1 MPEGDTVW
9 LAARRLDRALAGRTL
24 TVFELRVPQ
33 LALVDL
39 RGTAVTTVIARGKHL
54 LTRFDCGL
62 SLHSHLRMDGS
73 WYLTGAGQ
81 RPSGHPEHLIR
92 ARLGNAEWLAT
103 GYRVHDL
110 RLLESARED
119 DVIGHLGPDLL
130 ADTPDLDEAVRR
142 LSADPHRPIAQALL
156 DQRNL
161 AGVGNLYGCEV
172 LFVQRVHPWSPVGAV
187 TDLPGLVQTA
197 RRLLLTNREHP
208 QQSTTGL
215 LARGRQHWVYER
227 AGEACLRCRSSIRR
241 AAQGTAP
248 RQRYTYW
255 CPGCQRALHSDP
267 AAGRRWD

>member
-119 DVIGHLGPDLL
+119 DV
-130 ADTPDLDEAVRR
+130 
-142 LSADPHRPIAQALL
+142 
-156 DQRNL
+156 
-161 AGVGNLYGCEV
+161 
-172 LFVQRVHPWSPVGAV
+172 
-187 TDLPGLVQTA
+187 QTA
-197 RRLLLTNREHP
+197 
-208 QQSTTGL
+208 
-215 LARGRQHWVYER
+215 ARQPSRHTSLGDEGWVLE
-227 AGEACLRCRSSIRR
+227 GDDLHE
-241 AAQGTAP
+241 
-248 RQRYTYW
+248 
-255 CPGCQRALHSDP
+255 PGDV
-267 AAGRRWD
+267 